1 MAGKEV
7 AVKKYVIGLT
17 GEERDG
23 FNELIKRHAFR
34 PTGDEESRIFFEGGH
49 VGSAP
54 RQGIL

>member
-1 MAGKEV
+1 VAGKEV

-34 PTGDEESRIFFEGGH
+34 PTGDEGSHLFEGGH